1 MKINHLLA
9 NAQPKPSGVPLDH
22 STVQTVREW
31 LAGRYARRHRQK
43 MADRLPVN
51 LHFHASLQGIWQ
63 RDHSSFIEVPVE
75 EAAGRIRRVFE
86 QTKGRLLLLGAP
98 GAGKTLQ
105 IIQLA
110 QDLLD
115 SEPDAMPVLL
125 NLATWTSEH
134 ATLLDW
140 LKKSLPYE
148 LGTNEALAMKLLAHR
163 RVILLLDGFDEIAVP
178 HRVSFFEKMAEYLA
192 ERPHTEFV
200 ISSRVQ
206 EYLAA
211 AAEKTPPVEHQ
222 PVEVAPLSLDQI
234 RHALRDMEAVGQPG
248 ARRFLAALDTD
259 PLLCEAAAKPFYFN
273 CLQSLF
279 ALKTWTEWKFSAT
292 EQEGRE
298 AEIAERFIEQ
308 ELKKC
313 SDPATRKWLG
323 FLAFRMVAWEVV
335 VFELT
340 DLQYSWRWPR
350 QWDFGEI
357 LTAEIVDGV
366 RIGLTL
372 GLILGLGGT
381 FGGWVVFGI
390 LDGWRVLIEI
400 LTTILFAGIEFG
412 LMVGLMLGFFNFLTD
427 NFKSPSFSVYTVD
440 RIQLTWTAYIKQ
452 SIFIGL
458 SLGLVIG
465 FAIHLADRG
474 LVFRWRLTDGLVIG
488 LFLGTTFGIILG
500 ILEASKPIQRYF
512 LQISHPYQRF
522 TASAKNLHFSILQHG
537 HLRWLLARKGLLP
550 LRLVDFL
557 NEMAPLEKN
566 QPGEEPRRR
575 FSTAQVYLM
584 ETDGAT
590 WRFRHRIIQEWFA
603 ARGAASQ

>member
-1 MKINHLLA
+1 LKINQLLA
-9 NAQPKPSGVPLDH
+9 ATAPKSSGVPLDH

-31 LAGRYARRHRQK
+31 LAGRYERRHRQK

-51 LHFHASLQGIWQ
+51 LHFHASLQGI
-63 RDHSSFIEVPVE
+63 RDSDHDSFIEVPVE
-75 EAAGRIRRVFE
+75 EAAGRIRRVFQ

-105 IIQLA
+105 LIQLA
-110 QDLLD
+110 QDLLV

-148 LGTNEALAMKLLAHR
+148 LGTNETLALKLLAHR
-163 RVILLLDGFDEIAVP
+163 RVILLLDGFDEIAAP

-222 PVEVAPLSLDQI
+222 PVEVAALSLDQI
-234 RHALRDMEAVGQPG
+234 RRALSDMETIGQAG

-279 ALKTWTEWKFSAT
+279 ALKTWSEWKFSAT

-298 AEIAERFIEQ
+298 AEIAERFIEA

-313 SDPATRKWLG
+313 SDPATRRWLG
-323 FLAFRMVAWEVV
+323 FLASRMEEREMVR
-335 VFELT
+335 FELR
-340 DLQYSWRWPR
+340 DLQYDWYEEWKRW
-350 QWDFGEI
+350 GVME
-357 LTAEIVDGV
+357 ACIVG
-366 RIGLTL
+366 
-372 GLILGLGGT
+372 
-381 FGGWVVFGI
+381 
-390 LDGWRVLIEI
+390 
-400 LTTILFAGIEFG
+400 
-412 LMVGLMLGFFNFLTD
+412 
-427 NFKSPSFSVYTVD
+427 
-440 RIQLTWTAYIKQ
+440 
-452 SIFIGL
+452 GL
-458 SLGLVIG
+458 SLGLVVVI
-465 FAIHLADRG
+465 
-474 LVFRWRLTDGLVIG
+474 VSTSVIG
-488 LFLGTTFGIILG
+488 LFCGSSIGLTTGPVIGLVVGLCLGLIAALAHRNQKLFSINTVGQIRWSWKSFKSMLFSFREPGVAFSGVFFGLVGGLTGRIVLG
-500 ILEASKPIQRYF
+500 ESMGWIVGGVSTLLSVGLLNHLESESDYI
-512 LQISHPYQRF
+512 LQIPSPYQRF
-522 TASAKNLHFSILQHG
+522 TASAKNLHFIILQHG
-537 HLRWLLARKGLLP
+537 HLRYLLARKGLLP

-557 NEMAPLEKN
+557 NEMAPLEKSK
-566 QPGEEPRRR
+566 PGEEPRRR
-575 FSTAQVYLM
+575 FTTAQVYLM

-590 WRFRHRIIQEWFA
+590 WRFRHRIIQEWFGE
-603 ARGAASQ
+603 RGTINDER